1 MCAVIPRM
9 LLCSVKSKR
18 HENVKRVNVAAQ
30 HTAYR
35 GLGGVV
41 LHELNGTWVK
51 AGPKAVI
58 GVEA

>member
-1 MCAVIPRM
+1 M

-35 GLGGVV
+35 GVGGVV

-51 AGPKAVI
+51 ACPKAII